1 MCVPSPR
8 PWARP
13 SDLLPRAFISG
24 TGLIGTSIALGLAEA
39 GWDALGWDPDPDRL
53 ATAVGNVAVAPSD
66 PSVIGSLTAEDL
78 VVLAGPPS
86 MVIETLP
93 ALKTEALVLDVAA
106 VKVPVLGVV
115 RSVRFVGTHPMAGRE
130 QSGPGAAS
138 AGLFRGTAWV
148 LTTDG
153 ASDGDLERVSG
164 IVTNLGA
171 RPIRMTAAAHDA
183 AVAKVSHLPQLLAAT
198 LLETA
203 GADPDAMELAAGSFR
218 DLTRVASSDP
228 AMWVDII
235 ALNRPAVSAAAEEL
249 KKALDAAVT
258 GDGLGATLD
267 EARALRA
274 TLGPALAPVR
284 VALLDKPGELA
295 AVGEALAASGVDVR
309 DLQLRHAPHG
319 GGGVLTL
326 SVRPGEAGALT
337 GALRDAGF
345 ELVD

>member
-1 MCVPSPR
+1 L
-8 PWARP
+8 A
-13 SDLLPRAFISG
+13 RAFISG

-39 GWDALGWDPDPDRL
+39 GWETLGWDPDPDRL
-53 ATAVGNVAVAPSD
+53 AIAAVAPSD
-66 PSVIGSLTAEDL
+66 PSVIGSLSAE
-78 VVLAGPPS
+78 
-86 MVIETLP
+86 VIETLP
-93 ALKTEALVLDVAA
+93 TLETEALVLDVAA
-106 VKVPVLGVV
+106 VKVAVLGVA

-130 QSGPGAAS
+130 QSGPDAAS
-138 AGLFRGTAWV
+138 AGLFRGAAWV

-153 ASDGDLERVSG
+153 ASDGDLEWAAG
-164 IVTNLGA
+164 IVTSLGA
-171 RPIRMTAAAHDA
+171 RPILMTAASHDA

-198 LLETA
+198 LLGTA

-235 ALNRPAVSAAAEEL
+235 ELNRPAVSAAAEEL
-249 KKALDAAVT
+249 KTALDAAVT
-258 GDGLGATLD
+258 GDRLGATLD

-326 SVRPGEAGALT
+326 SVRPAEAGALAD
-337 GALRDAGF
+337 ALDDAGF
-345 ELVD
+345 ELMT